1 MTVVDDRVF
10 LEEDEYKQ
18 LSNMLHYI
26 AMRFTNWSGLEYDD
40 IKSELWIKTLI
51 TLKDLKRIEPG
62 WIAKCCFNVS
72 HDLCRKAK
80 RKWDRI
86 DTNSDFIEEDSLGVF
101 QELSKSD
108 EDFLDNIN
116 IQELVDRFPRNSRE
130 RNYLVYLAL
139 YLGIPLRDH
148 EEKHLTYEKVYG
160 GFPTNLRRELVIA
173 RALGF
178 SDDTSTG
185 YRKAK
190 YQVRQEL
197 SKLYDIPMK
206 K

>member
-1 MTVVDDRVF
+1 MTIEDDGRVI
-10 LEEDEYKQ
+10 LDDSEYKK
-18 LSNMLHYI
+18 LSEMLHYI
-26 AMRFTNWSGLEYDD
+26 AIRFTNWSGLEYDD
-40 IKSELWIKTLI
+40 IKSELWIKTLD
-51 TLKDLKRIEPG
+51 TLKDMKKIEPS

-80 RKWDRI
+80 RKWDKI
-86 DTNSDFIEEDSLGVF
+86 DTNSDYLDSDIPGSP

-108 EDFLDNIN
+108 DENFLDNIN

-130 RNYLVYLAL
+130 RNYLVYLSL
-139 YLGIPLRDH
+139 YLGIPLREH

-160 GFPTNLRRELVIA
+160 GFPADYRRELVIA
-173 RALGF
+173 KALGF

-190 YQVRQEL
+190 YEVRQTL
-197 SKLYDIPMK
+197 SKIYDIP
-206 K
+206 